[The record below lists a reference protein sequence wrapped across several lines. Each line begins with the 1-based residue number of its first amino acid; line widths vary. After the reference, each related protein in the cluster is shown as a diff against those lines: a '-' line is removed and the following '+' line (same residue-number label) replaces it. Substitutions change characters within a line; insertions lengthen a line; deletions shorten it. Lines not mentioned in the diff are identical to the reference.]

1 MTANES
7 GRDRQ
12 SAASEPPAVP
22 PETAAELVELERL
35 QQALAESEER
45 ARSHRE
51 QYLRALAELDNV
63 RKRAQRD
70 IEAANRYGLEKFA
83 AELLPVKDSLEAA
96 VESAGR
102 TDSRGLREGQE
113 ATLRLLS
120 QALERIEVRV
130 IDPAREPFDPRS
142 EERRVGKEC
151 RSRWSPYH

>member
-35 QQALAESEER
+35 QQALTESEER

-83 AELLPVKDSLEAA
+83 AERLSVRAA
-96 VESAGR
+96 LSTAASRLSFTGSSSATGWR
-102 TDSRGLREGQE
+102 RS
-113 ATLRLLS
+113 
-120 QALERIEVRV
+120 
-130 IDPAREPFDPRS
+130 PRS
-142 EERRVGKEC
+142 CRRRRIGW
-151 RSRWSPYH
+151 RRPWRAPPGPT